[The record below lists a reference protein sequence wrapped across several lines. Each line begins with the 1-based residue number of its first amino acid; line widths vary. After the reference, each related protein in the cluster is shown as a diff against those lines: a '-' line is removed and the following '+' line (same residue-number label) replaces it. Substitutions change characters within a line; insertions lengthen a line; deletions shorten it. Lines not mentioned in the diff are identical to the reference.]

1 MCAKLFNFFLRFA
14 SFDWKFFCCLQEFEL
29 LFFNLSSARIFFRN
43 DDNEEDDEE
52 NEDAQ
57 SAISAS
63 SSKRCANEALLM
75 FSD

>member
-1 MCAKLFNFFLRFA
+1 MCAKLFNFFFKDLPLLIEN
-14 SFDWKFFCCLQEFEL
+14 FFCCFQEFEL

-63 SSKRCANEALLM
+63 SSKR
-75 FSD
+75 